1 MIYKYQPQSFHKKG
15 NKITANKMT
24 IRSRATSNKI
34 VLALMVK
41 MGLKAAFDNCINRIS
56 WGIISGKP
64 NTAMMAAFC
73 WALAAIAARKV
84 KMRLRLQPPSK
95 TRPIKAP
102 AFTMGFPRNKLN
114 KSKLS
119 RLITS
124 ISKELNSNF
133 DKTKLAGEAIE

>member
-1 MIYKYQPQSFHKKG
+1 M
-15 NKITANKMT
+15 TASKMT
-24 IRSRATSNKI
+24 IRSRAMSNKI

-41 MGLKAAFDNCINRIS
+41 MGLKAAFDNCISSIS
-56 WGIISGKP
+56 CGIISGNPK
-64 NTAMMAAFC
+64 TAMIAAFC

-84 KMRLRLQPPSK
+84 KIRLRLQPPSK

-102 AFTMGFPRNKLN
+102 AFTIGFPRNKLN

-133 DKTKLAGEAIE
+133 DSTKFAGEAIE